1 MVMNEAASA
10 PVVSAT
16 SRETPTG
23 FGDRASAYS
32 VLPVARGDEAGAGH
46 AVVGRVVPAAH
57 LLEAKHEL
65 AELLPSSL
73 HPKAVEMTDVALG
86 GAVVGWGGG
95 RRRGA

>member
-32 VLPVARGDEAGAGH
+32 VLRPVARGDEAGAGH

-73 HPKAVEMTDVALG
+73 HPKAVDVALG
-86 GAVVGWGGG
+86 GGWGGG